1 MRPALVCRLF
11 IVLGFHV
18 NCVITNH
25 TQIARK
31 YLLVGAFEDAFHF
44 LISIMTTITVVRRI
58 TMYFFYEET
67 SMLDGI
73 YIVIPILDGHFVNRE
88 IRGKYLCYLL
98 P

>member
-1 MRPALVCRLF
+1 M
-11 IVLGFHV
+11 
-18 NCVITNH
+18 
-25 TQIARK
+25 
-31 YLLVGAFEDAFHF
+31 GAFEDAFHF

-58 TMYFFYEET
+58 TMYFFYEAT

-73 YIVIPILDGHFVNRE
+73 DIVIPILDGHFVNRE